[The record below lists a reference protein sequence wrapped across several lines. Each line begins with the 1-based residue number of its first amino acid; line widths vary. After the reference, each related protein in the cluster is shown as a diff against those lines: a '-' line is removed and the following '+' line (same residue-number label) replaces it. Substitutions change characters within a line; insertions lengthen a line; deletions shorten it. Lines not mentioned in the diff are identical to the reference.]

1 MIKIINTISIFITN
15 FLICYFTFSRVENA
29 YPEIILKSL
38 ENVKND
44 LTSIGFPNDINLN
57 VYLIIFL
64 ISFFNTFFWYIFI
77 YRNLKINEVT
87 DLIKYFGILF
97 FINLSITFFFLYFLR
112 FFDISRGV
120 LLLNIISYPIL
131 LGILMFVLNYFE
143 NSKKKRVSILYI
155 ITLSIFIFSSVALTF
170 TLRNSNEK
178 VSVEFND
185 NSQNSVIEEFD
196 NYTLENQ
203 NKEAE
208 CFPWVGSDNFEKC
221 IFGSES
227 STIENFGEQV
237 NNLVFFD
244 DTLYFLL
251 EKGLIYSFDG
261 SNSKLF
267 LDISDRVLF
276 EESGEEGLFGIAF
289 HPDENFFLVTYSNLD
304 NSLTVD
310 KYNFLNKNISNND
323 YETIFQLPNSQCC
336 HWGGNIIWSDYFQD
350 FILSIGD
357 MESNE
362 RALLNF
368 EPVDTTSLRGKLILL
383 NTNNISSPLISSTN
397 TYEPF
402 NNIIAYGLRNP
413 WKTIEYDNKLFIV
426 DIGLAN
432 YEELNVIDLNLQ
444 DVNNFNSTM
453 FGWPVY
459 EGPFETIDIYTI
471 EVQNEESSES
481 EKYGFNGALSFVN
494 KNIHYTEVSYW
505 SENQPQNALSY
516 IKENSQLPNVYYDH
530 TTPLTIRAAM
540 IGGDII
546 KDMNS
551 VYANTYFFSDFLT
564 KEIFGYDFVNNK
576 IFIFPQKNLSEGF
589 VTSLII
595 NPFISDSVIVST
607 SKGEIINISL
617 P

>member
-44 LTSIGFPNDINLN
+44 LSSIGFPNDINLN

-155 ITLSIFIFSSVALTF
+155 ITLSIFIFSSVALTI

-185 NSQNSVIEEFD
+185 NSQNSVTEEFD

-237 NNLVFFD
+237 NNLVFLMILCIF
-244 DTLYFLL
+244 
-251 EKGLIYSFDG
+251 
-261 SNSKLF
+261 
-267 LDISDRVLF
+267 
-276 EESGEEGLFGIAF
+276 
-289 HPDENFFLVTYSNLD
+289 
-304 NSLTVD
+304 SL
-310 KYNFLNKNISNND
+310 KK
-323 YETIFQLPNSQCC
+323 
-336 HWGGNIIWSDYFQD
+336 
-350 FILSIGD
+350 
-357 MESNE
+357 
-362 RALLNF
+362 A
-368 EPVDTTSLRGKLILL
+368 
-383 NTNNISSPLISSTN
+383 
-397 TYEPF
+397 
-402 NNIIAYGLRNP
+402 
-413 WKTIEYDNKLFIV
+413 
-426 DIGLAN
+426 
-432 YEELNVIDLNLQ
+432 
-444 DVNNFNSTM
+444 
-453 FGWPVY
+453 
-459 EGPFETIDIYTI
+459 
-471 EVQNEESSES
+471 
-481 EKYGFNGALSFVN
+481 
-494 KNIHYTEVSYW
+494 
-505 SENQPQNALSY
+505 
-516 IKENSQLPNVYYDH
+516 
-530 TTPLTIRAAM
+530 
-540 IGGDII
+540 
-546 KDMNS
+546 
-551 VYANTYFFSDFLT
+551 
-564 KEIFGYDFVNNK
+564 
-576 IFIFPQKNLSEGF
+576 
-589 VTSLII
+589 
-595 NPFISDSVIVST
+595 
-607 SKGEIINISL
+607 
-617 P
+617 